1 MAQGLTLNQLTA
13 TTFTNTSDLLMIYQ
27 TGSTLSISVG
37 NLTKNNVFGS
47 GTLNYI
53 PKWSGTTG
61 ITNSTIFDNGATVW
75 VGYNNLLTS
84 FRVSANTF
92 NIGKGGSGTS
102 RALFMGKSIPST
114 WTGSS
119 ICGQFDFNNPEGDQ
133 GVVIR
138 TNAGYVG
145 TGSTP
150 VAGGIISV
158 QGGARGIIFAG
169 NSVDE
174 NHLVIDSFGKVGIGT
189 NIPTKTL
196 TVSGD
201 SNFIGDITSTGII
214 FCTDVIASESLQGN
228 EIFPSEDVDLNIST
242 RTDTG
247 TKEINLMTGPKPGG
261 LGYVR
266 MKITSGGTIGVNTES
281 PNALFDISSPTGTT
295 VGLRVLGNSDA
306 DMVRIT
312 QTGSGNAFVVE
323 DSSNPDSTPFVITS
337 GGTVGI
343 GVTNPNPF
351 TLNQSDGKLHVR
363 SGNSGVTGGTG
374 GSTVVIEASTT
385 NYLSMYSP
393 NENVSGI
400 VFGSNSD
407 AFGSFIRWG
416 RDQGKLQ
423 IATANANDYIE
434 FGVGNYLFN
443 SYITNSGFGINTLPT
458 HTFHV
463 SGNTLIEGD
472 IIYPSPSTPPVSSGS
487 TGTKGTITW
496 DSNYFYICVNTN
508 TWKRVQLL
516 SW

>member
-13 TTFTNTSDLLMIYQ
+13 TTFTNQNDLLLIYQ

-61 ITNSTIFDNGATVW
+61 ITNSTIFDNGAAVW

-189 NIPTKTL
+189 NIPTKT
-196 TVSGD
+196 
-201 SNFIGDITSTGII
+201 
-214 FCTDVIASESLQGN
+214 CA
-228 EIFPSEDVDLNIST
+228 
-242 RTDTG
+242 
-247 TKEINLMTGPKPGG
+247 
-261 LGYVR
+261 
-266 MKITSGGTIGVNTES
+266 
-281 PNALFDISSPTGTT
+281 A
-295 VGLRVLGNSDA
+295 
-306 DMVRIT
+306 
-312 QTGSGNAFVVE
+312 
-323 DSSNPDSTPFVITS
+323 
-337 GGTVGI
+337 
-343 GVTNPNPF
+343 PF
-351 TLNQSDGKLHVR
+351 TL
-363 SGNSGVTGGTG
+363 
-374 GSTVVIEASTT
+374 
-385 NYLSMYSP
+385 
-393 NENVSGI
+393 
-400 VFGSNSD
+400 
-407 AFGSFIRWG
+407 
-416 RDQGKLQ
+416 
-423 IATANANDYIE
+423 
-434 FGVGNYLFN
+434 
-443 SYITNSGFGINTLPT
+443 
-458 HTFHV
+458 
-463 SGNTLIEGD
+463 
-472 IIYPSPSTPPVSSGS
+472 
-487 TGTKGTITW
+487 
-496 DSNYFYICVNTN
+496 
-508 TWKRVQLL
+508 
-516 SW
+516 